1 MNKKPIGKSRLKSLH
16 LLLLAVLPAAT
27 IHAESPHAAPTTAFP
42 WTTKA
47 EEKNLLVNGNF
58 EHGLDHWELI
68 AFSKHGKMSIDT
80 EELHDGKPTLRID
93 NVEGDHSFVRQIL
106 KGKSS
111 KARYRLS
118 GYIKTKDVEP
128 VKPGRDGAVLMLG
141 MSLDMTSSIQ
151 KTTPWTKVTF
161 DFTPSPKTPNEIRV
175 GPSLGVYARPVT
187 GTAWFADLTLTEL
200 GPTGKK

>member
-1 MNKKPIGKSRLKSLH
+1 MNRKPTGTSRLKSLP
-16 LLLLAVLPAAT
+16 LLLLALLPAA
-27 IHAESPHAAPTTAFP
+27 ISHAQSPAAILAAFS
-42 WTTKA
+42 WDTKA

-58 EHGLDHWELI
+58 EHGLEHWELI
-68 AFSKHGKMSIDT
+68 AFSKHGKMAIDT

-106 KGKSS
+106 KTKRNM
-111 KARYRLS
+111 RYRFS

-128 VKPGRDGAVLMLG
+128 VKAGEGGAVLMSG
-141 MSLDMTSSIQ
+141 MSLDHTSPIQ

-161 DFTPSPKTPNEIRV
+161 EFTPSPKIPGEIRV
-175 GPSLGVYARPVT
+175 GSSLGIYARPVT

-200 GPTGKK
+200 GPAGKK